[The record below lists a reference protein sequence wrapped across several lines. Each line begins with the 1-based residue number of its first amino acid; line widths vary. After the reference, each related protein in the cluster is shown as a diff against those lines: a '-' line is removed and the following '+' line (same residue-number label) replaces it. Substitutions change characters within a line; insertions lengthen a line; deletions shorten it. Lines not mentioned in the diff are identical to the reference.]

1 MRHCASFCLLSLMFL
16 ALIPAPAPAQQVY
29 MDVTFDDQPL
39 DAPLGTGGPAVG
51 QASWIDENLELTV
64 RDTPFATPCLEIH
77 NSDLVNAHNFGFLMP
92 GSLVS
97 SGLVVVDL
105 DFRLQAVGI
114 GWEWW
119 MGLSSLSSGQLIQL
133 TVNAAGQLT
142 LSDAGGTASMGTAPL
157 GRPVPVR
164 WAFSLDEGTYSAWV
178 DGIEVVTD
186 RAIGIVDP
194 DVYRFIFICG
204 WDAHADNVFWID
216 RLRVKDTLEDV
227 AVDRATWGRV
237 KRLYGS

>member
-1 MRHCASFCLLSLMFL
+1 MRRCAWCCSFVLLVLL
-16 ALIPAPAPAQQVY
+16 ALPGPAPAQTVY
-29 MDVTFDDQPL
+29 MDVSFDDQPL
-39 DAPLGTGGPAVG
+39 DTPLGTGGPAVG

-77 NSDLVNAHNFGFLMP
+77 NTDLVNAHNFVFLMP
-92 GSLVS
+92 GGPVS
-97 SGLVVVDL
+97 SGLVVIDL
-105 DFRLQAVGI
+105 DLWLQATGA

-119 MGLSSLSSGQLIQL
+119 VGLSSLASGQLNQL
-133 TVNAAGQLT
+133 TVNGTGLLT
-142 LSDAGGTASMGTAPL
+142 LSDGGGTAFMGTAPL

-186 RAIGIVDP
+186 RAIGVADP
-194 DVYRFIFICG
+194 DVYSFTFICG
-204 WDAHADNVFWID
+204 WEAHADNVFWID

-227 AVDRATWGRV
+227 AVERATWGRV
-237 KRLYGS
+237 KRLYGG